1 MMSCHPG
8 SKITHCTIYH
18 ETERVLILGIVMIF
32 DVMPAFVLN
41 CHYKH
46 Y

>member
-1 MMSCHPG
+1 MMADRYRY
-8 SKITHCTIYH
+8 KITSGPVYH
-18 ETERVLILGIVMIF
+18 KTERVLILGIVMIF
-32 DVMPAFVLN
+32 DFTPAFVLN